1 MKTAYSMPKRVN
13 ALFQKMFALIIPV
26 FTGIIH
32 TLHFFM
38 LQIEID
44 LFQNWP
50 FNGIFWDCGMDS
62 HDLFLYGY
70 LQFNVAIFLRL
81 SYLFK

>member
-13 ALFQKMFALIIPV
+13 ALFKKMFALIIPV
-26 FTGIIH
+26 FTWIIH

-38 LQIEID
+38 LQIEIY
-44 LFQNWP
+44 LFQNLP
-50 FNGIFWDCGMDS
+50 VKGVFSVCGMDS